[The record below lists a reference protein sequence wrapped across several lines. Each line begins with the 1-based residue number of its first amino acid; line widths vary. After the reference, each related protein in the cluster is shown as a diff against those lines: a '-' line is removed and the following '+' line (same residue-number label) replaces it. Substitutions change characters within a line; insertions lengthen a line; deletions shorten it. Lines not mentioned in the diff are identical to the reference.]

1 VIAVAEQFAKGLT
14 RKLNDSSGSSP
25 HRRERQVFQIVKVRN
40 GHVVRDHERRQ
51 TGNEFGCHKAVGREP
66 SPTLQCRY
74 PIFHKPAI
82 DLVVGFL
89 ANVSG

>member
-1 VIAVAEQFAKGLT
+1 MIQFKST
-14 RKLNDSSGSSP
+14 S
-25 HRRERQVFQIVKVRN
+25 VFTQAR
-40 GHVVRDHERRQ
+40 HVVRDHERRQ